1 MSQDQNWE
9 DFQFE
14 EPLGRLVSLPT
25 AVMERIC
32 RLLDYKDQYES
43 CLIHPNWSIAAMAIL
58 WEAPLFNR
66 PDLFRK
72 FLKTTSTCKR
82 VALLVKRFHLA
93 FVDIEEESLFKPL
106 CRSSNERHHPKNAH
120 PLAKA
125 SLIQDLAR
133 HCENMTDLVCYG
145 WEMKPGDWEQI
156 ATVAHELKHLTVI
169 GGSKQ
174 GEPKQIGVQVLSRLE
189 TLCLDGRFVIN
200 DSWAQTLIHKAS
212 NLRVLELSLENLDYD
227 VFMKICQ
234 PGYFPLTKLTLTRAS
249 CLLDIHVAPILAGF
263 PDLNSFCLEGT
274 LSVSA
279 ATIMTCLESCA
290 ALEHLEIRANALS
303 IEKSEK
309 IQLETPPLDHILVL
323 KSLLVENLNL
333 TDSNLQMLSVWL
345 PQLRTLGLKNCRLLT
360 NQSLQYL
367 VRNLT
372 TIHLLDCPQ
381 LDSDFFSFLKHLRE
395 LYIKSCGTM
404 TPNDIHNVCSQC
416 DDLQSI
422 KIIGHQELR
431 DSMID
436 KYMEKTQEPRLV
448 LNKSQIKTL
457 AKTGLQYIPNERVL
471 SGHHL
476 LLLAQHLEM
485 PIKDLDSLLDLIE
498 QETMNA
504 QVCNKEPLKNRLSRL
519 EVLKSDNSSVIP
531 RPNTPAIWSKDYHNQ
546 PNRSDTEEEEEE
558 ETNLGGWGLNQDTA
572 KSWADIPKQVID
584 NIPTLE
590 DIQLSTQVVKEP
602 WRHQDT
608 FLSPENK
615 KPKAK
620 PFFQD
625 VQIKEDT
632 SGWGY
637 PGQVYDWNDYHNQGY
652 AQDVIEQQKE
662 TVYYENGEKRNL
674 QEGTSSFTNQPL
686 FSSSTAELVPL
697 FSLAEPMQRKQSMA
711 VISSDEGP
719 DWSNDSEEERIV
731 VKVNDKTQKEI
742 EPFYPKKRKADI
754 MPKKNTSRQ
763 FSRPG
768 RISPEVRG
776 SAEDQWANIAKSN
789 PERKRRPPRQKNTER
804 KKDWRAE
811 SNEHFPEIPTLIS
824 LDDSQQVA
832 RARTFFPTDLNRVL
846 VPERACTPKPEPVV
860 DLMNE
865 MMTDSTS
872 EVTMK
877 NLIGQENKGMLKEV
891 TLKKL
896 TAEEG
901 GGGVKGF
908 LKELTLEDLMM
919 EEKNNKSQ
927 MTLEDV
933 MTEIKSKEVKEVKRR
948 VSVSSC
954 STDSMDWRDK
964 EYDAM
969 NTASWEYTAEENVV
983 QSPQSSY
990 DETDQCETPVDHL
1003 GLNKDMVDSS
1013 KIQTKVEKVLTKQLS
1028 YNTPTNSLPEF
1039 SSLMN
1044 DFSEKQSQ
1052 SEQEQEPY
1060 YINDQVSSVSSMEPI
1075 RLQPNTTE
1083 DIMFESLM
1091 EEFSPS
1097 AQSTSSAEVNTSDN
1111 QTAIQT
1117 TNYNDTPQTVID
1129 NPYDLTREYLKSN
1142 RRRLRY
1148 VTTVMARISE
1158 KENKCLHMFK
1168 DENLEVTIKK
1178 FCEKYNVQNIEGQ
1191 LNIQLADIYKRNR
1204 TNLIMKKKI

>member
-1 MSQDQNWE
+1 MSQNQNWE

-14 EPLGRLVSLPT
+14 EPLGKLVSLPT

-32 RLLDYKDQYES
+32 RLLGYKDQYEFANS
-43 CLIHPNWSIAAMAIL
+43 PNWSIAAMAIL
-58 WEAPLFNR
+58 WEAPLFSR
-66 PDLFRK
+66 PDSLRK
-72 FLKTTSTCKR
+72 FLKTASTCKR

-106 CRSSNERHHPKNAH
+106 CRSSSERHHSKNAH

-125 SLIQDLAR
+125 SLIKDLAR
-133 HCENMTDLVCYG
+133 HCENITDLVCYG

-189 TLCLDGRFVIN
+189 TLCLDGRFGIN
-200 DSWAQTLIHKAS
+200 DSWAQALIHKAS

-234 PGYFPLTKLTLTRAS
+234 PGHLPLTKLTLTRAG
-249 CLLDIHVAPILAGF
+249 CLLDIHVAHILAGF

-274 LSVSA
+274 LSASA
-279 ATIMTCLESCA
+279 ATIMACLGSCA
-290 ALEHLEIRANALS
+290 VLEHLEIRANALS

-309 IQLETPPLDHILVL
+309 VQLETPPLDHILAL

-333 TDSNLQMLSVWL
+333 TDSNLQMLGVWL

-381 LDSDFFSFLKHLRE
+381 LDSGFFSFLKHLRE

-404 TPNDIHNVCSQC
+404 APNDIYNVCSQC
-416 DDLQSI
+416 DNLQSI
-422 KIIGHQELR
+422 KIIGYQDLR

-436 KYMEKTQEPRLV
+436 RYMEKTQEPRLV
-448 LNKSQIKTL
+448 LNKTQIKTL
-457 AKTGLQYIPNERVL
+457 AKTGLQYIPKERVL
-471 SGHHL
+471 SGHHI

-485 PIKDLDSLLDLIE
+485 PTKDLDSLLDLIE

-504 QVCNKEPLKNRLSRL
+504 QVCNKESLKNRLSRL

-531 RPNTPAIWSKDYHNQ
+531 RPNTPAIWSKDYQNQ
-546 PNRSDTEEEEEE
+546 PNKSDTEEEEEI
-558 ETNLGGWGLNQDTA
+558 NLGGWGLNQDTA
-572 KSWADIPKQVID
+572 KSWADIPTQVID
-584 NIPTLE
+584 DIPTLE
-590 DIQLSTQVVKEP
+590 DIQISTQVIKEP
-602 WRHQDT
+602 WRHQDA

-620 PFFQD
+620 PFMQD

-637 PGQVYDWNDYHNQGY
+637 PGQMYDWNDYSNQGY
-652 AQDVIEQQKE
+652 AHDVIEEQKE

-674 QEGTSSFTNQPL
+674 QEDASSFPIQPL
-686 FSSSTAELVPL
+686 FSSSTAEIVSL
-697 FSLAEPMQRKQSMA
+697 FSSAEPMQRKQSMA

-719 DWSNDSEEERIV
+719 DWDNDSEEERIV

-742 EPFYPKKRKADI
+742 EPFYPKKRMADM

-768 RISPEVRG
+768 RISPEVCG

-789 PERKRRPPRQKNTER
+789 PERKRRPPRQKNNER

-811 SNEHFPEIPTLIS
+811 SNEHLPEIPNLIS
-824 LDDSQQVA
+824 LDDSQQVS
-832 RARTFFPTDLNRVL
+832 RARTFFPTDPNHVL
-846 VPERACTPKPEPVV
+846 VPERACTPKSGLMV

-865 MMTDSTS
+865 MMIDSTS

-877 NLIGQENKGMLKEV
+877 DLIRQEENKDMLKKV
-891 TLKKL
+891 TTKDL
-896 TAEEG
+896 TVEEEEG
-901 GGGVKGF
+901 DKGF
-908 LKELTLEDLMM
+908 SKELRLEDLMM
-919 EEKNNKSQ
+919 EEENNKGQ

-933 MTEIKSKEVKEVKRR
+933 MTEIKSKEAKKIKRR
-948 VSVSSC
+948 MSVSSC

-969 NTASWEYTAEENVV
+969 NTASWEYTTEENMA

-1003 GLNKDMVDSS
+1003 GLNKDVVDSP
-1013 KIQTKVEKVLTKQLS
+1013 KIQTKVKEVLTEQLSLTDS
-1028 YNTPTNSLPEF
+1028 YNTATNPLPEF

-1052 SEQEQEPY
+1052 SEQEPY
-1060 YINDQVSSVSSMEPI
+1060 YINDQVSSVSSIEPI
-1075 RLQPNTTE
+1075 RLQPNATE

-1097 AQSTSSAEVNTSDN
+1097 AQSTSSAEVNTPDN
-1111 QTAIQT
+1111 QTAVQT

-1148 VTTVMARISE
+1148 VTTVMVGVSE

-1168 DENLEVTIKK
+1168 DEKVEVTIKK
-1178 FCEKYNVQNIEGQ
+1178 FCEKYNVQNIEKQ
-1191 LNIQLADIYKRNR
+1191 LNGQLADIYKKNR
-1204 TNLIMKKKI
+1204 TDLIMKKKI